1 MSLVENLKEI
11 QAKAVDEKVIE
22 FAEVMEAAMIESAE
36 KGYSGYRYQIQNEN
50 PDKHIMCSKTF
61 IEKLQ
66 MLMDGVKV
74 EYKKEEKKM
83 LLTSFN
89 YYEHYIHFNWNY

>member
-22 FAEVMEAAMIESAE
+22 FAEKMEGLMTGSAA
-36 KGYSGYRYQIQNEN
+36 KGYSGFRYQIQNEDPN
-50 PDKHIMCSKTF
+50 KHIMCSKTF

-66 MLMDGVKV
+66 VLMDGIKV
-74 EYKKEEKKM
+74 DYKKEEMKNI
-83 LLTSFN
+83 LGGS
-89 YYEHYIHFNWNY
+89 YYKHYIHFNWND

>member
-22 FAEVMEAAMIESAE
+22 FTEKMEGLVTGSAA
-36 KGYSGYRYQIQNEN
+36 KGYSCFRYQIQKEDPN
-50 PDKHIMCSKTF
+50 KHILCSKTF

-66 MLMDGVKV
+66 VLMDGVKV
-74 EYKKEEKKM
+74 DYKKEEKKNI
-83 LLTSFN
+83 LGGT
-89 YYEHYIHFNWNY
+89 YYEHYIHFMWND